1 MAFDVGKILID
12 WFEAREEA
20 VLEHV
25 LVIIEN
31 PGNPTQKHEEINQPK
46 IKTKINILIRLIW
59 TWFNIKMYAVNP
71 PPH

>member
-1 MAFDVGKILID
+1 MKVRELLREFCKKKVVLSRWPLMLESFLSID
-12 WFEAREEA
+12 FGALEEA

-46 IKTKINILIRLIW
+46 IKTKINI
-59 TWFNIKMYAVNP
+59 
-71 PPH
+71 

>member
-1 MAFDVGKILID
+1 MKVRELLREFCKKSGVQMAFDVGKILID

-46 IKTKINILIRLIW
+46 IKTKINI
-59 TWFNIKMYAVNP
+59 
-71 PPH
+71 

>member
-12 WFEAREEA
+12 WFEALEEP

-46 IKTKINILIRLIW
+46 IKTKINI
-59 TWFNIKMYAVNP
+59 
-71 PPH
+71 

>member
-1 MAFDVGKILID
+1 MAFDVGKFLID
-12 WFEAREEA
+12 WFEALGEA

-46 IKTKINILIRLIW
+46 IKTKINI
-59 TWFNIKMYAVNP
+59 
-71 PPH
+71 